1 MRTSSAHHLLII
13 IASSVY
19 HKCIISASSA
29 HNQRIFSASSWHHIL
44 HCLLC
49 LVLLIY
55 HSKSLG
61 DLLAPI
67 SSCRPQF
74 LVVHPLKFGE
84 KLKWPPSGKSR
95 IRCIFLLSLI
105 LNFDHSDVEN
115 YLSGRPPGHY
125 VALQFERTK
134 KGGLQRSEGYK
145 KVKCQVEGKSTTQ
158 VDTGWVGGNP
168 RQKIQGKQ
176 VFFSLPKP
184 LCLF

>member
-74 LVVHPLKFGE
+74 LVVHLLKFGE

-115 YLSGRPPGHY
+115 YLSGRPQDTMWLSNLKGPRKG
-125 VALQFERTK
+125 ACKGQKATK
-134 KGGLQRSEGYK
+134 K
-145 KVKCQVEGKSTTQ
+145 
-158 VDTGWVGGNP
+158 
-168 RQKIQGKQ
+168 
-176 VFFSLPKP
+176 
-184 LCLF
+184 